1 MLPLYTIASVVY
13 RAISTAKINLGR
25 AKIVANGPDIGS
37 PEYMELRSIDN
48 NNYGSENPPSR
59 GIHHGSNPS
68 REKSYR
74 SLVRYS
80 SNYQSPRAQ
89 SLSSRVKTGGKKHSY
104 RPSATRYLSFYEGGS
119 NRPVCRK
126 GYRFDMKSGMC
137 VKQ

>member
-1 MLPLYTIASVVY
+1 MLPFYTIASVIY

-48 NNYGSENPPSR
+48 NNNGSENPPAR

-89 SLSSRVKTGGKKHSY
+89 SLTSRVKTGGKF
-104 RPSATRYLSFYEGGS
+104 SAI
-119 NRPVCRK
+119 PK
-126 GYRFDMKSGMC
+126 GYFYTKKKGVLCAPGFKLIGNKC